1 MDIDLKQK
9 DLLFLRSLA
18 EYRLLTTRQ
27 ASIIEGISERAVR
40 NRANALC
47 QSGLVEL
54 GYRAMGRG
62 RGRPEYLIALKEKGM
77 DYLRR
82 ETDSGL
88 NASPDNVS
96 DQDFA
101 CIEHHLLVNW
111 FRVHLLHMTRIIPGL
126 SADFYSPTTPY
137 LPRRKDGKPLIS
149 DMVRI
154 EDNNEWLIP
163 DGVFALKSTERDKAL
178 LFFLEVDMST
188 ESHTSLKEDR
198 NDLANKIQKYLRYFE
213 TAGYKRYQKAFECT
227 LNGFRLLFVANSS
240 LRKESICRLIKD
252 LPPLN
257 FVWVTDQELMFKQG
271 ISAKIWMGGGRSD
284 KEYQSII
291 GPSMAFEKP
300 LSAVC

>member
-1 MDIDLKQK
+1 MVINLKQK
-9 DLLFLRSLA
+9 DLSFLQNLA
-18 EYRLLTTRQ
+18 EYRLLSTRQ
-27 ASIIEGISERAVR
+27 AAIIEGISERAIR

-54 GYRAMGRG
+54 RYRAMGRG

-88 NASPDNVS
+88 NASPVS

-111 FRVHLLHMTRIIPGL
+111 FRVHLLHMTRIIPKL
-126 SADFYSPTTPY
+126 SADFYSPTTPF
-137 LPRRKDGKPLIS
+137 LPRRKDGKPVIS
-149 DMVRI
+149 DMVRVGDQ
-154 EDNNEWLIP
+154 EEWLIP
-163 DGVFALKSTERDKAL
+163 DGVFVLKNTERDKAL

-188 ESHTSLKEDR
+188 ESHTSRKEDKK
-198 NDLANKIQKYLRYFE
+198 NLASKIHKYLRYFE
-213 TAGYKRYQKAFECT
+213 AEGYKRYQKAFECT